1 MAQAV
6 ANRFN
11 AEIGCRG
18 RDLEVTQQFFQNS
31 YQKIVTTRKL
41 VVPKVYK
48 D

>member
-18 RDLEVTQQFFQNS
+18 RDLEVTQQFFQ
-31 YQKIVTTRKL
+31 
-41 VVPKVYK
+41 

>member
-6 ANRFN
+6 AKRFN
-11 AEIGCRG
+11 AEIRCRG
-18 RDLEVTQQFFQNS
+18 RDREVTQQFFQNS
-31 YQKIVTTRKL
+31 YQNIVATRKL